1 MQVKEKLKHL
11 WVALLGT
18 LVIAG
23 CSSTATEPLVEQQP
37 ATEAVE
43 VIEIAEVVE
52 ESGPGFAGD
61 NKTPVDASGNPVSRT
76 FYFDFDQAIVSPAD
90 FAALSTHAEILRA
103 NPNRSIVIAGHCDQ
117 RGTREYNLALGE
129 SRAKAISAILLAN
142 GVRSRQIEEIS
153 YGEEELANPAN
164 NARAWAQNRRAVVSY
179 R

>member
-1 MQVKEKLKHL
+1 MQVKEILKHL
-11 WVALLGT
+11 WVAVLGT

-23 CSSTATEPLVEQQP
+23 CSSTATEPVVEQQP

-43 VIEIAEVVE
+43 VIEVAEVVE
-52 ESGPGFAGD
+52 ESGPGFAVD

-90 FAALSTHAEILRA
+90 FAALSTHAEILRS

-142 GVRSRQIEEIS
+142 GVGSRQIEEIS